1 MLKGHDSSRRL
12 DRMLDLPEPT
22 QRGLDRRTLL
32 RMAAIGGIAIAIRP
46 YQVLAQSFSGDAGSQ
61 PIGGPI
67 WHGAPG
73 TARQRIEGFAKVS
86 GAKVY
91 AADFRARDIPGWPDD
106 TGHAL
111 LVKATDASH
120 LFEGIELDLLASE
133 LRPDRMVLAADL
145 AAAKITVPGFYKGDL
160 LCPLGRTPLYLG
172 QPLALLIWSDFAR
185 FSAARGAI
193 SALTGFVRTGAETG
207 PVKQDPYSA
216 YHFVRVAGPS
226 PESDDVYSALKA
238 GWAKPAR
245 YIDNEPQWAAP
256 APTGSADA
264 EATFYGDEIRSAIAA
279 AGADTLVLDRRFQTQ
294 SIDPVFLEPESALA
308 WYDAKGRTLEFVVG
322 VQSPH
327 WIATSI
333 AALVANN
340 VPDMAVTNIVAHCAY
355 VGGGFGG
362 RDYSIFPL
370 YAAIAALFS
379 SGRPVRLA
387 NDRYDQ
393 FQFGLKRHAFNVR
406 SRIAVDRASGRMTAF
421 ASDQELDGGGLANLS
436 AAVALVGAAATIGM
450 YDVPKVDVTS
460 VARHSR
466 AVTAGSMRGFGAFQ
480 TMTALEVLVDETAAA
495 LALDPVEFRRRN
507 LLANGRKTMMGN
519 AITGHVR
526 CAEVLER
533 LAAKPLWTNRT
544 AEKTRRAAASPDKLY
559 GVGLSCLMM
568 EYGSGSDPAYALVEL
583 DPQGRIS
590 LASQAVEI
598 GNGIATALAVRVADK
613 LGKAAD
619 SVKLGDLDSWDVLG
633 LVAPD
638 DPFSITADRQ
648 EEGAKNP
655 RWVLDV
661 GQDTTACNGAHV
673 HTEAAA
679 EAANIILRFGLFP
692 AAQALWS
699 EAARSSGVKTAGTDV
714 RFEDIGFAD
723 ARLVAPGHVPLGLP
737 ELAKKAHELGL
748 VTSAM
753 VHSYNRWAW
762 ASAVFDLPGGRYEGA
777 IDALAVKYGTGAGA
791 DRKALMSTDGFH
803 RLDRISVSFP
813 PVALERIDV
822 GYAGAG
828 GTIVALEIDRASGAV
843 TILDGVTVLEC
854 GRAIV
859 PDLIEG
865 QAEGGFAMGV
875 GYALLEDLP
884 LYENGPGNG
893 QWNLDQYAIARA
905 SDLPVWS
912 YTTDILPPLTP
923 TDAPKGIAELVM
935 CPVPAAILNAISDA
949 TGKRFVRL
957 PVTADTIKAAL

>member
-1 MLKGHDSSRRL
+1 MPEATRR
-12 DRMLDLPEPT
+12 EI
-22 QRGLDRRTLL
+22 DRRTVL
-32 RMAAIGGIAIAIRP
+32 RMAAVGGVAIAVRP
-46 YQVLAQSFSGDAGSQ
+46 YQALAQAFSGNAGSQ
-61 PIGGPI
+61 PIEGPG
-67 WHGAPG
+67 WQGAPG
-73 TARQRIEGFAKVS
+73 IARQRIEGFAKVS
-86 GAKVY
+86 GAKIY
-91 AADFRARDIPGWPDD
+91 AADFRARDMPGWPGE
-106 TGHAL
+106 TAHAL

-120 LFEGIELDLLASE
+120 VFDGIDLTLLSVA
-133 LRPDRMVLAADL
+133 LRPDRVVLAADL
-145 AAAKITVPGFYKGDL
+145 AAAKITVPGFYTGDL
-160 LCPLGRTPLYLG
+160 LCPSGKTPLYLG
-172 QPLALLIWSDFAR
+172 QPVALLIWNDFAG
-185 FSAARGAI
+185 FSAARSVIAGA
-193 SALTGFVRTGAETG
+193 TGFVKTGARTGPA
-207 PVKQDPYSA
+207 KQEPYGA
-216 YHFVRVAGPS
+216 YHFVRVAGPT
-226 PESDDVYSALKA
+226 PESDDIYSALKA
-238 GWAKPAR
+238 GWAKPTR
-245 YIDNEPQWAAP
+245 YIDQEPQWAAP
-256 APTGSADA
+256 SQTASVDA
-264 EATFYGDEIRSAIAA
+264 EATFYGDRIRAGFAA
-279 AGADTLVLDRRFQTQ
+279 AGGDTLVLDRTFRTQ

-308 WYDAKGRTLEFVVG
+308 WYAPDRLALEFVVG

-327 WIATSI
+327 WIAQNI

-340 VPDMAVTNIVAHCAY
+340 AQNMTVKDIVAHCAY

-370 YAAIAALFS
+370 YVAIAALFS
-379 SGRPVRLA
+379 PGKPVRLA
-387 NDRYDQ
+387 NNRYDQ
-393 FQFGLKRHAFNVR
+393 FQFGLKRHSFNIR
-406 SRIAVDRASGRMTAF
+406 SRIAVDKASGRMTAF
-421 ASDQELDGGGLANLS
+421 ASEQELDGGGLANLS
-436 AAVALVGAAATIGM
+436 AAVALVGAAATIGL

-480 TMTALEVLVDETAAA
+480 TMTALEVLIDETAAT

-519 AITGHVR
+519 AISGHVR

-533 LAAKPLWTNRT
+533 LAAKPVWTNRS
-544 AEKTRRAAASPDKLY
+544 AEKKRRAAASPDKLY

-583 DPQGRIS
+583 DPSGRIS

-619 SVKLGDLDSWDVLG
+619 TVKLGDLDSWDVLG

-638 DPFSITADRQ
+638 DPFSITAERQ
-648 EEGAKNP
+648 DEGAKNP

-673 HTEAAA
+673 HTKAAA
-679 EAANIILRFGLFP
+679 EAATIILRFGLFP
-692 AAQALWS
+692 AATALWS
-699 EAARSSGVKTAGTDV
+699 GGRKASGVDV
-714 RFEDIGFAD
+714 RFEDIRLAD
-723 ARLVAPGHVPLGLP
+723 GKLTAPGRTPLA
-737 ELAKKAHELGL
+737 LADLAAKAHELGL

-762 ASAVFDLPGGRYEGA
+762 ATATFDLPGGRYEGA
-777 IDALAVKYGTGAGA
+777 IDALAVKYGTGAGP

-803 RLDRISVSFP
+803 RLDRTSVSFP

-822 GYAGAG
+822 GYAGAA

-843 TILDGVTVLEC
+843 TILDGITVLEC

-859 PDLIEG
+859 PELVEG

-875 GYALLEDLP
+875 GYALLEHLP
-884 LYENGPGNG
+884 LYEDGPGNG
-893 QWNLDQYAIARA
+893 QWNLDQYTIARA

-912 YTTDILPPLTP
+912 YSTDVLPPLGP
-923 TDAPKGIAELVM
+923 ADAPKGIAELVM

-949 TGKRFVRL
+949 TGKRFASL
-957 PVTADTIKAAL
+957 PVMADTIKAAL

>member
-1 MLKGHDSSRRL
+1 
-12 DRMLDLPEPT
+12 
-22 QRGLDRRTLL
+22 
-32 RMAAIGGIAIAIRP
+32 MAAVAGVAITISP
-46 YQVLAQSFSGDAGSQ
+46 YRALAQTFSGDAGSQ
-61 PIGGPI
+61 PAGGPV
-67 WHGAPG
+67 WQGAKG
-73 TARQRIEGFAKVS
+73 LARQRIEGFAKVS
-86 GAKVY
+86 GSKVY
-91 AADFRARDIPGWPDD
+91 AADFRALDMPGWPSE

-111 LVKATDASH
+111 LLKAIDASH
-120 LFEGIELDLLASE
+120 LFEGVDLDLLSAG
-133 LRPDRMVLAADL
+133 LRPDRVVLAADL
-145 AAAKITVPGFYKGDL
+145 AAAKITVPGFYAGDL
-160 LCPLGRTPLYLG
+160 LCPLGQTPLYLG
-172 QPLALLIWSDFAR
+172 QPLALLIWNDFAR
-185 FSAARGAI
+185 FSAARSAI
-193 SALTGFVRTGAETG
+193 SVLTGLVKTGARTE
-207 PVKQDPYSA
+207 PVKQEPYGA
-216 YHFVRVAGPS
+216 YHFVRVAGATPD
-226 PESDDVYSALKA
+226 SDDVYSAFKA
-238 GWAKPAR
+238 GWAKPTR
-245 YIDNEPQWAAP
+245 YIDEDPQWAAP
-256 APTGSADA
+256 AQTGPADA
-264 EATFYGDEIRSAIAA
+264 EAAFYGDQVRAVFTR
-279 AGADTLVLDRRFQTQ
+279 AGADTLVLDRTFQTQ
-294 SIDPVFLEPESALA
+294 SIDPVFLEPESALS
-308 WYDAKGRTLEFVVG
+308 WYDPGRHALEFVVG
-322 VQSPH
+322 VQSPQ
-327 WIATSI
+327 WIATN
-333 AALVANN
+333 VASMVAHNA
-340 VPDMAVTNIVAHCAY
+340 PDFAVKDIVAHCAY

-379 SGRPVRLA
+379 PGRPVRLA
-387 NDRYDQ
+387 NNRYDQ
-393 FQFGLKRHAFNVR
+393 FQSGLKRHAFTIR
-406 SRIAVDRASGRMTAF
+406 SRIAVDKASGRVTAF

-436 AAVALVGAAATIGM
+436 AAVALVGAAATIGI

-480 TMTALEVLVDETAAA
+480 TMTALEVLIDETAAA

-507 LLANGRKTMMGN
+507 LLPNRGKTMLGN
-519 AITGHVR
+519 AITGGVR

-533 LAAKPLWTNRT
+533 LAAKPVWANRAT
-544 AEKTRRAAASPDKLY
+544 EKMRRAAAAPDKLY

-619 SVKLGDLDSWDVLG
+619 TVKLGDLDSWDVLG
-633 LVAPD
+633 LIAPD
-638 DPFSITADRQ
+638 DPFSITAERQ
-648 EEGAKNP
+648 DEGAKNP
-655 RWVLDV
+655 RWVLDT
-661 GQDTTACNGAHV
+661 GQDTTASNGAHV
-673 HTEAAA
+673 HTEAAS
-679 EAANIILRFGLFP
+679 EAANIIVRFGLFP

-699 EAARSSGVKTAGTDV
+699 ASATPNGVKASSADV
-714 RFEDIGFAD
+714 RFEDIRFANGK
-723 ARLVAPGHVPLGLP
+723 LIAPGHAPLALP
-737 ELAKKAHELGL
+737 ELAAKVHELGL
-748 VTSAM
+748 VTAAM

-762 ASAVFDLPGGRYEGA
+762 ATAAFDLPDGHYEGA

-803 RLDRISVSFP
+803 RLDRTSVSFP

-822 GYAGAG
+822 GYAGAA
-828 GTIVALEIDRASGAV
+828 GTIVALEIDRSSGAV

-859 PDLIEG
+859 PELVEG

-875 GYALLEDLP
+875 GYALMENLP

-912 YTTDILPPLTP
+912 YSTDVLPPRGP
-923 TDAPKGIAELVM
+923 ADAPKGIAELVM

-949 TGKRFVRL
+949 TGKRFVSL